1 DRRHDDRRACGTLDC
16 CDVRHSGRLPAQA
29 VDAFDVGRSMALVSQ
44 DWSMIS
50 PKLSLA
56 GTEVPRIGLGTNRLT
71 NRRLRSKRGEQR

>member
-1 DRRHDDRRACGTLDC
+1 
-16 CDVRHSGRLPAQA
+16 
-29 VDAFDVGRSMALVSQ
+29 
-44 DWSMIS
+44 MIS